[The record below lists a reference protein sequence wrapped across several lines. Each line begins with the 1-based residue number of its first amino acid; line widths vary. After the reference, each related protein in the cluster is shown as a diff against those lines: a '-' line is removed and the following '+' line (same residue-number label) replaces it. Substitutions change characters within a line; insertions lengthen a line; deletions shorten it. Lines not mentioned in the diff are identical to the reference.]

1 MSPGAGPSEHD
12 PRKRAK
18 QPEQESS
25 GEQTF
30 ADLLNGFTFD
40 SGRSRSR
47 REREQPADAP
57 AEQARRHEAAYRH
70 AEPVTG
76 ERRMQPP
83 PPPPYDGGAQGQPR
97 RGMTPPPNTSASY
110 PHPTPQVPAYDQEP
124 EYDEED
130 AAAIVRAYAWT
141 RGRTKSDYH
150 LEIETL
156 VSTSERG
163 YNPTALAQA
172 EHRSVASLCTQPRS
186 VAEVAALL
194 SLPLGVARVLLGDM
208 AGLGLIN
215 VHETAS
221 VNGDTPDLAL
231 MERVLSGLRRL

>member
-1 MSPGAGPSEHD
+1 MSPGPGSDRE
-12 PRKRAK
+12 
-18 QPEQESS
+18 
-25 GEQTF
+25 GTNEQTF
-30 ADLLNGFTFD
+30 ADLLAGFTLD
-40 SGRSRSR
+40 SGRGRR
-47 REREQPADAP
+47 REREQPPPEAP
-57 AEQARRHEAAYRH
+57 AEQSGRREVGHGHADPASGGSAQPPGYPPARRDAGH
-70 AEPVTG
+70 
-76 ERRMQPP
+76 
-83 PPPPYDGGAQGQPR
+83 GQPR
-97 RGMTPPPNTSASY
+97 RGLAPPQDPSAPY
-110 PHPTPQVPAYDQEP
+110 QHPAQQPSGYEQEP

-163 YNPTALAQA
+163 YNGAALTQA
-172 EHRSVASLCTQPRS
+172 EHRSVASLCAQPRS

-215 VHETAS
+215 VHQTAS
-221 VNGDTPDLAL
+221 VDGDKPDLAL

>member
-1 MSPGAGPSEHD
+1 MSPGAGPPDRD
-12 PRKRAK
+12 PRKRAN
-18 QPEQESS
+18 QPQQEST

-40 SGRSRSR
+40 SDRSR
-47 REREQPADAP
+47 RRQHEQPAESHP
-57 AEQARRHEAAYRH
+57 EQARRHDTGYH
-70 AEPVTG
+70 QPVTG
-76 ERRMQPP
+76 ERRRQPP

-97 RGMTPPPNTSASY
+97 RGMTPPPNQSAPYPQPTS
-110 PHPTPQVPAYDQEP
+110 QVPAYDQEP

-130 AAAIVRAYAWT
+130 SAAIVRAYAWT

-163 YNPTALAQA
+163 YNPTALGQA

-186 VAEVAALL
+186 VAEIAALL

-221 VNGDTPDLAL
+221 ANGDTPDLAL